1 MKSKRFRLILSMLI
15 GIFFAITIA
24 SLFGVERNTPSVW
37 LSVHM
42 GAGALTL
49 VGSFL
54 HLAVNR
60 EWIRTVLSKPVKS
73 LPRDVRRNRDI
84 DLGMIVSGLVVG
96 LTGIIYALNPQLI
109 GLERL
114 HTLGGLIFIALTMAH
129 MLLHGKWMRAAM
141 RQMFG
146 DKARKKTIEQA

>member
-15 GIFFAITIA
+15 GILFAVTIA
-24 SLFGVERNTPSVW
+24 SLFGIERNTSSVW
-37 LSVHM
+37 RSAHM

-49 VGSFL
+49 AGSFL

-60 EWIRTVLSKPVKS
+60 VWIRTVFSKPAKS

-96 LTGIIYALNPQLI
+96 ITGFIYALNPQLI

-114 HTLGGLIFIALTMAH
+114 HTLGGLIFIVLTLAH

-141 RQMFG
+141 RQMSG
-146 DKARKKTIEQA
+146 AKTREKTIEQA